1 MKRDER
7 CLNYLVNALKPS
19 TSMSTVD
26 APTLQEAIERIE
38 LAHGNEMPRRAL
50 RIANGLWRFAM
61 GKRIVT
67 TNPASG
73 LAGRDFL
80 KPYAKR
86 KFAGITDAKKFGELL
101 RAINGHTGQPV
112 TRIALLQLLAR
123 TFVRPGE
130 LPAMWPEF
138 DLDSDVPQWVVPQGR
153 MKMRR
158 DPDSSDH
165 VVPLARQSVVLLR
178 ELQQHR
184 VDDLAFPS
192 LRKGRPLADAT
203 FTAAL
208 RTLGYDGNTHVAHG
222 FRASAS
228 SLYTRLATS
237 RAGRDAAR
245 AQAPRRAWRLLPR
258 PPARGAPTDDA
269 ALGRLSRRAT
279 TTEQL
284 VPKPDHGCVERRD
297 GSPIRHKAEGDPTV
311 KLQPGILS
319 RRPS

>member
-1 MKRDER
+1 
-7 CLNYLVNALKPS
+7 VS
-19 TSMSTVD
+19 
-26 APTLQEAIERIE
+26 
-38 LAHGNEMPRRAL
+38 
-50 RIANGLWRFAM
+50 
-61 GKRIVT
+61 

-86 KFAGITDAKKFGELL
+86 KFAAITDAKKFGELL

-112 TRIALLQLLAR
+112 TRIALQLLAL

-130 LPAMWPEF
+130 LRLANWSEF
-138 DLDSDVPQWVVPQGR
+138 DLDSDVPQWVIPQAR

-165 VVPLARQSVVLLR
+165 VVPLARQSVALLR

-208 RTLGYDGNTHVAHG
+208 RTLGFDGNTHVAHG

-228 SLYTRLATS
+228 SLLH
-237 RAGRDAAR
+237 
-245 AQAPRRAWRLLPR
+245 
-258 PPARGAPTDDA
+258 
-269 ALGRLSRRAT
+269 ALGYHPELVETQLAHKRPGVRGVYFRAH
-279 TTEQL
+279 L
-284 VPKPDHGCVERRD
+284 LAERRQMMQRWAD
-297 GSPIRHKAEGDPTV
+297 YLDDLVTLA
-311 KLQPGILS
+311 
-319 RRPS
+319 